1 MALVSIDVN
10 DARPIYIQIMD
21 EVRRAIVVGTLA
33 PDDPLPSIRQ
43 LAGELGVNPNTV
55 KQAYQE
61 LEQQGIAY
69 VQRGNGTF
77 VAGGRTRRDDRV
89 ALARGVAERAL
100 LEATRNGLNAEEL
113 IEAIQ
118 RAETRAGQRNG
129 RGRRS

>member
-1 MALVSIDVN
+1 MALISIDIN
-10 DARPIYIQIMD
+10 DARPIYVQIVD

-61 LEQQGIAY
+61 LERQSVAY

-77 VAGGRTRRDDRV
+77 VANGRIPRADRET
-89 ALARGVAERAL
+89 LARGVAERAL
-100 LEATRNGLNAEEL
+100 TDATRNGLAAEDL

-118 RAETRAGQRNG
+118 RAAKRRG
-129 RGRRS
+129 RGRPA